1 MKIERINNINS
12 NKFHEAVELGDQN
25 SKTLGFLPKIAFEKY
40 AKQNQLIGA
49 IDKKKDTVLG
59 YLLYRTSYNRVTI
72 VHLCIDPNIRNK
84 GVADKLVTE
93 LKSTTKQYDGIRLS
107 CRNDYGI
114 DKVWEKFNFVPVK
127 EKIGRSHKKLP
138 LTIWWFPHYQ
148 NNFLSQITE
157 YELKNKIVAVI
168 DMNIFLDIKDERNV
182 ESLALKS
189 DWILSETILYYTREI
204 HNEINRANNNKEKE
218 KSRNL
223 LSYYK
228 ELPFKNENDF
238 ETVLKEIEAI
248 KISGRNSKSDKRH
261 LAYSIIGEAQF
272 FITRDEGILR
282 NKELLKKYG
291 LNVYRPSEFITHLD
305 ENIQTSKYKPQRLI
319 GTSINSTRINSEN
332 ANFFI
337 STFLKSNEKKTY
349 LQKTIRTCLS
359 FPNKYEIVSILKNE
373 KLLALVIYDKTD
385 KNKLKIPVFRF
396 LKSELKETLAKHIL
410 YKAIFKATIE
420 HSNII
425 EITENILDTDLTQI
439 IQETRFISV
448 NGVWKKI
455 NLNSVIKQNEIINLI
470 NAKLN
475 ENKTDAFSILD
486 KIKTKSELLSKYNV
500 ERYFSPLKISDL
512 NIPTFIVPIRPH
524 WSERLFNDK
533 SEQILPLFEPDYELL
548 LNRENVYYRSSK
560 PKILNAPARILWYES
575 ENKTTKTSGKI
586 VASSYIDNVFIDNPK
601 KLFKQFEQLGVYEW
615 KHIQK
620 TANKKDEIMAFV
632 FSDTELFNNLIS
644 LRKINLLFKNYEK
657 VNFLPIA
664 PVKIKNETY
673 IAIYKL
679 GKQLYNE

>member
-1 MKIERINNINS
+1 LKIERINNINS
-12 NKFHEAVELGDQN
+12 TKFHDAVELGDQN
-25 SKTLGFLPKIAFEKY
+25 SKTLGFLPKLAFEKY

-49 IDKKKDTVLG
+49 IDKKNDKVLG

-114 DKVWEKFNFVPVK
+114 DSVWEKFNFVPVK

-148 NNFLSQITE
+148 NNFLSQISE

-204 HNEINRANNNKEKE
+204 HNEINRTNDNKEKK

-238 ETVLKEIEAI
+238 ETVLKDIEAI
-248 KISGRNSKSDKRH
+248 KISGRNSQSDKRH
-261 LAYSIIGEAQF
+261 LAYSIIGEAHF

-291 LNVYRPSEFITHLD
+291 LIVYRPSEFITHLD

-319 GTSINSTRINSEN
+319 GTSINSTRINSGN
-332 ANFFI
+332 VNFFI
-337 STFLKSNEKKTY
+337 TTFLKSNEKKIY
-349 LQKTIRTCLS
+349 LQKTIRTSLS
-359 FPNKYEIVSILKNE
+359 FPKKYEIVSISKNE
-373 KLLALVIYDKTD
+373 KLLALIIYDKTS

-420 HSNII
+420 HFDII
-425 EITENILDTDLTQI
+425 EITENVLEADLTQI
-439 IQETRFISV
+439 IQETRFIRV
-448 NGVWKKI
+448 NGIWKKI
-455 NLNSVIKQNEIINLI
+455 NLNSVIKQNDINNLI
-470 NAKLN
+470 DTKLT
-475 ENKTDAFSILD
+475 ENKTDAFNILH
-486 KIKTKSELLSKYNV
+486 KIKTKSELLSKYNI

-512 NIPTFIVPIRPH
+512 NIPTFIVPIRPQ

-548 LNRENVYYRSSK
+548 LNRENVYYRSYK

-575 ENKTTKTSGKI
+575 KNKTTKTSGKI
-586 VASSYIDNVFIDNPK
+586 VASSYIDNVFIDSPK
-601 KLFKQFEQLGVYEW
+601 KLFKQFEQLGVYKW

-620 TANKKDEIMAFV
+620 TANQNEKIMAFV
-632 FSDTELFNNLIS
+632 FSDTELFNNPIS
-644 LRKINLLFKNYEK
+644 LRMINSLFKDYEK
-657 VNFLPIA
+657 VNFLPVS
-664 PVKIKNETY
+664 PMKIKNETY

-679 GKQLYNE
+679 GKQL